1 MRKRDPCSAP
11 GSGDRVPY
19 VITTAA
25 KNVPAYARAED
36 PLYVLE
42 NGMSIDAQHYIEH
55 QLQQPLMRI
64 FGPILPNAESV
75 LFRGDHTRKL
85 SNPTPATGPMAKFVT
100 KSVRCMGCKAVIKF
114 GSLCEHC
121 QKENAAE
128 VVLDKVQELREK
140 EAEYNRLWTECQR
153 CQGSLLQPVICSNR
167 DCDIFYRRAKA
178 RRDVET
184 VQEQFK
190 KLQLDVAW

>member
-1 MRKRDPCSAP
+1 MGKTRCTCSRTICP
-11 GSGDRVPY
+11 
-19 VITTAA
+19 
-25 KNVPAYARAED
+25 
-36 PLYVLE
+36 
-42 NGMSIDAQHYIEH
+42 M
-55 QLQQPLMRI
+55 M
-64 FGPILPNAESV
+64 PN
-75 LFRGDHTRKL
+75 T
-85 SNPTPATGPMAKFVT
+85 
-100 KSVRCMGCKAVIKF
+100 MGCKAVIKT

-121 QKENAAE
+121 LKDKAAD

-140 EAEYNRLWTECQR
+140 EAEYNRLWTQCQR

-190 KLQLDVAW
+190 QLQLDVAW